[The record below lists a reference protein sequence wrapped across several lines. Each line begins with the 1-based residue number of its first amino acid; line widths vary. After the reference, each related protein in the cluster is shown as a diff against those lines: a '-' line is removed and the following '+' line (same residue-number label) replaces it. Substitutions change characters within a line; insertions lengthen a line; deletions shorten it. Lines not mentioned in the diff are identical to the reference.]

1 MNGWNSNT
9 ERRYVRDGRKTQERA
24 NQRPIKH
31 GATVTSLSGARKLI
45 YRTSPRGNFV
55 RFRQTPLD
63 ATDSA
68 VLA

>member
-1 MNGWNSNT
+1 MCAMAARRKSEPINVPSNT
-9 ERRYVRDGRKTQERA
+9 A
-24 NQRPIKH
+24 PPW
-31 GATVTSLSGARKLI
+31 TSLSGARKLI